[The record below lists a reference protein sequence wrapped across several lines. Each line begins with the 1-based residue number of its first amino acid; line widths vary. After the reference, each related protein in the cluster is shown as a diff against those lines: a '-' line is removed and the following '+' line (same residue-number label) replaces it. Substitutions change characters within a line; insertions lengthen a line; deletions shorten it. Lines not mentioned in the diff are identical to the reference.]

1 MKHRQYCL
9 DKIGLKRGNVYEHV
23 NTEIFEWLIDE
34 AIKIKADSLGLTI
47 ASILTDVYHEEKGE
61 ENEESR

>member
-9 DKIGLKRGNVYEHV
+9 DKIGLNSGIVYEHID
-23 NTEIFEWLIDE
+23 TEIFEWLIDE

-61 ENEESR
+61 ENEKS